1 MARTA
6 LSLKQCQQLYDRL
19 RVRYFLDAHEPLHI
33 PPPAAELRWVW
44 LPDNS
49 DALAETVFDEDD
61 DPYEVRLSHKDARYS
76 VIRPS
81 LLHEL
86 THMRIGSRL
95 SCGGISHAWTGVRIK
110 RSSMWHAETVRLAG
124 LGALQ
129 L

>member
-33 PPPAAELRWVW
+33 PPPATELRWVW

-49 DALAETVFDEDD
+49 DALAETMFDEDG
-61 DPYEVRLSHKDARYS
+61 DPFEVRLSARVRWYS
-76 VIRPS
+76 ILKPT
-81 LLHEL
+81 LLHEMA
-86 THMRIGSRL
+86 HMRIGTKL
-95 SCGGISHAWTGVRIK
+95 ECGGRLHRVAKTSQ
-110 RSSMWHAETVRLAG
+110 WHAETLRLAG